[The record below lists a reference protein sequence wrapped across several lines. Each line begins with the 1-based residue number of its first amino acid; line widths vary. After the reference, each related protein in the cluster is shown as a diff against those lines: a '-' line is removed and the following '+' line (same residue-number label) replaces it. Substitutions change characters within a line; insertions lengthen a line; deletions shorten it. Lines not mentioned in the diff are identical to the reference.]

1 MDLHK
6 SEVSPHQVAKDLLA
20 FRRATRVSEHNPKED
35 GQANIEPISA
45 SQFTKIMHYS
55 LTQLVTNLYSLF
67 NINPD

>member
-20 FRRATRVSEHNPKED
+20 FRRAARVSELHPKED